1 MSRKSLPLKTMR
13 WALEGIEYDDAP
25 PIPTVDE
32 LAKNLE

>member
-1 MSRKSLPLKTMR
+1 MS

-25 PIPTVDE
+25 NIPTVDE